1 MRQQIINSCS
11 FIVRLW
17 ILDRLMNLF
26 IIDNICLLLDKCYQ
40 HDFTNY
46 EELLLKMEIYH
57 NQHNIV

>member
-40 HDFTNY
+40 QDFTNY

-57 NQHNIV
+57 NEHNIV